1 MPVSGTTM
9 KNYHHSPPLFLFISQ
24 TSVKFLVSILL
35 LSSFADPRILI
46 SDHLMGFSLVA
57 AMFVLVLVLTMMR
70 SGLLFL
76 LGARIL
82 LLVLP
87 ISVLLVTV
95 LRNVV
100 KPGSVSMG
108 MLVEESPLLPFC
120 SHC

>member
-1 MPVSGTTM
+1 M
-9 KNYHHSPPLFLFISQ
+9 KNYHPPPLFLLFISQ
-24 TSVKFLVSILL
+24 ISVKFLVIIFL
-35 LSSFADPRILI
+35 LSSFVGPRILI
-46 SDHLMGFSLVA
+46 NDHLIGFSLVV
-57 AMFVLVLVLTMMR
+57 AMFVLVSVLTMTR